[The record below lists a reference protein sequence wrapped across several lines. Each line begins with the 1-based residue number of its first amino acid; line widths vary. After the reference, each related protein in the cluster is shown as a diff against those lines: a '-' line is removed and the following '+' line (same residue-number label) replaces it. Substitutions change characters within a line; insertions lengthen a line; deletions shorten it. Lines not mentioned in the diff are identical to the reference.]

1 MFSVILSCVLL
12 MALTTLFHYE
22 VLRGLHLGLPKLRI
36 PARTKLLVTIL
47 VAFVAHV
54 VEIVLYAVTLFA
66 LIRYMGVGNLG
77 TPERSKLPRV
87 PLFLSG
93 DVYVAR
99 LGRYPFVRA
108 NTTYC
113 RSCISERPALDCLVC
128 VLHLPRNGKIL
139 DIGVARSVTQ
149 GRLLLT

>member
-12 MALTTLFHYE
+12 MVLTTLFHYE

-36 PARTKLLVTIL
+36 PSRTKLLVTIL

-77 TPERSKLPRV
+77 TQNQAN
-87 PLFLSG
+87 FLECLYFSAETYTSLGLGDIHSSG
-93 DVYVAR
+93 PIR
-99 LGRYPFVRA
+99 LIAGA
-108 NTTYC
+108 A
-113 RSCISERPALDCLVC
+113 SL
-128 VLHLPRNGKIL
+128 NG
-139 DIGVARSVTQ
+139 
-149 GRLLLT
+149 LLLIAWSASFVYLAMEKFWASGSPAR